1 MALDAS
7 NSRRTARPPLS
18 PRLVGLATAVL
29 GSATAVLL
37 WWLVSEALGDDS
49 LVPWLVLGPG
59 LLIAWGI
66 AVAFSLAAVARR
78 RAWEALQERQRLE
91 AELAELAERARQAD
105 SLRREVDGYR
115 QLFDFGGPTPTTAP
129 AAPVAPAAP
138 ILPVRTAP
146 MTDSMKGS
154 VPSRPAV
161 PAQPEPPIH
170 ESLRDPLTGLFH
182 RRYFEASLG
191 REIHRMERRNLT
203 LGILLLQVDAFD
215 QVVETRGRESADHL
229 LRTLADMLKCR
240 VRGGDVASHN
250 GRGEFGLILPEAP
263 LEGVRTRAEQ
273 LRNGVKEMRAR
284 AGDDPPAAFT
294 LSLAI
299 AAYPESGLTFDKIE
313 RALRDALEQSLSEG
327 GDRVSVAPGAMLDR
341 RLMLPD

>member
-66 AVAFSLAAVARR
+66 AVAFSLAAGARR

-91 AELAELAERARQAD
+91 VELAELAERARQAD

-115 QLFDFGGPTPTTAP
+115 QLFDFGGLAPTAQP
-129 AAPVAPAAP
+129 AAPAVPAAP
-138 ILPVRTAP
+138 IPSVRTAP
-146 MTDSMKGS
+146 MTDSTS
-154 VPSRPAV
+154 PVPPPRPAV
-161 PAQPEPPIH
+161 PTQPEPPLH

-203 LGILLLQVDAFD
+203 LGVLLLQVDDFD
-215 QVVETRGRESADHL
+215 RIADIRGRESAEAL
-229 LRTLADMLKCR
+229 LRTLADLLKCR

-250 GRGEFGLILPEAP
+250 GGGEFGLILPEAP
-263 LEGVRTRAEQ
+263 LEGVRNRAEQ
-273 LRNGVKEMRAR
+273 LRTAVKELRAR
-284 AGDDPPAAFT
+284 TGDEPPASFS
-294 LSLAI
+294 LSLGV
-299 AAYPESGLTFDKIE
+299 AAYPESGIAFEKLL
-313 RALRDALEQSLSEG
+313 RAVKDALEQSRAEG
-327 GDRVSVAPGAMLDR
+327 GDRVSMAPGAVLDR